1 MSSHIPVMC
10 ADVMGVLAPRDG
22 ARYVDGTFGA
32 GGYTQALLDAAKC
45 TVYAIDCDPSAI
57 RDGAA
62 LAETY
67 GTRLVLIEGKFGD
80 MQTLLARHGV
90 DQVDGVALDLGVS
103 SMQLDDAARGFSFRF
118 DAPLDMRMGQS
129 GQTAADVVNHAT
141 EHELADLIH
150 ELGEERRARAIA
162 RAIVAARAKFTVA
175 STHQL
180 ANIVRSVV
188 RKARDGIDPATRTFQ
203 ALRIFVNQELAE
215 LDQVLSAIER
225 LLTPGG
231 HLAVV
236 SFHSLEDRRV
246 KSFLRERCG
255 EAPRPSRHLPTATE
269 AATNLPKPSFS
280 LLFRGVRKPAAAEIS
295 HNPRARSARLRAAT
309 RTDAPVW
316 SERHAA

>member
-203 ALRIFVNQELAE
+203 ALRIAVNHELKF
-215 LDQVLSAIER
+215 LSETMRRIHKI
-225 LLTPGG
+225 LKPGG
-231 HLAVV
+231 RIAVI
-236 SFHSLEDRRV
+236 SFHSLEDRIV
-246 KSFLRERCG
+246 K
-255 EAPRPSRHLPTATE
+255 TAFNQIDDLKIIT
-269 AATNLPKPSFS
+269 
-280 LLFRGVRKPAAAEIS
+280 RKPVMADEHEVAS
-295 HNPRARSARLRAAT
+295 NPRSRSAKLRVA
-309 RTDAPVW
+309 
-316 SERHAA
+316 ERI